1 MTRSLDR
8 LRVGIVAPPW
18 VAVPPPVYGGTEVV
32 IDQLA
37 RGLVRAGHEVVLFT
51 TGDSTCPVERRWFHR
66 HALGTT
72 APSELEEP
80 HVVRAHAVLQD
91 LGVDVVHDHTIAGPR
106 RVRHGALGVPVVTT
120 NHGPFIGPMT
130 EHFAGLAGHVSVI
143 AISHHQR
150 STAPHVPVAAVI
162 HHGLDVAEFPLGT
175 GDGGYLLFL
184 GRMNP
189 EKGAHRAI
197 AVARSAGTRILLAA
211 KMWEPEE
218 REYFRRSVEPLLGED
233 AVYVGEVGGAEKLR
247 LLAGAAALVN
257 PIRWPEPFGMVML
270 EALACGTPV
279 LSFAAGAAPEIVE
292 HGRTGF
298 LCRDEEEMAAFVDEV
313 RRIDRRECRERV
325 RTCFSTEKM
334 VDAHV
339 ALYRRIIDA
348 RTALVA

>member
-1 MTRSLDR
+1 M
-8 LRVGIVAPPW
+8 GIVAPPW
-18 VAVPPPVYGGTEVV
+18 VAVPPPVYGGTELVV
-32 IDQLA
+32 DQLA
-37 RGLVRAGHEVVLFT
+37 RGLVRAGHEVVLFA

-66 HALGTT
+66 RALGTT
-72 APSELEEP
+72 AASELEEP

-91 LGVDVVHDHTIAGPR
+91 LGVDIVHDHTIAGPR
-106 RVRHGALGVPVVTT
+106 RVRDAALGVPVVTT
-120 NHGPFIGPMT
+120 NHGPFTGPMT
-130 EHFAGLAGHVSVI
+130 EHFASLAGHVSLI

-150 STAPHVPVAAVI
+150 STAPDIPVAAVI
-162 HHGLDVAEFPLGT
+162 HHGLDVAEFPLGQ
-175 GDGGYLLFL
+175 GDGDYLLFL
-184 GRMNP
+184 GRMNAD
-189 EKGAHRAI
+189 KGAHRAI
-197 AVARSAGTRILLAA
+197 AVARSAGQRILLAA
-211 KMWEPEE
+211 KMWEPAE

-247 LLAGAAALVN
+247 LLAGATALLN
-257 PIRWPEPFGMVML
+257 PIGWPEPFGMVML

-298 LCRDEEEMAAFVDEV
+298 LCSDEEEMRALVDEV
-313 RRIDRRECRERV
+313 RWLDRRECRERV
-325 RTCFSTEKM
+325 RTLFSTEKM